1 VIDRKTERMQPMIT
15 GTMNVTLEGVSIKPP
30 GPPDTYI
37 GTARNFLVGVLELAN
52 TPNCAFALAF
62 LAAQAAEC
70 GLKAYL
76 SRSGNDIRLKQNPI
90 RHDLS
95 ALWTLAAHEGLGVA
109 ATPPNWLSNL
119 SQLHGAPYYLRCSIG
134 VHGVVLPATEP
145 MVSELSALIENISGR
160 LY

>member
-1 VIDRKTERMQPMIT
+1 MQPMIT